1 MSNVLSTKKNVKNSS
16 SGRWRFRGLGALG
29 CVGSLLTNTEGG
41 RGSLC
46 EPEATHHPP
55 SSVSPWSVGWSP
67 LVPWNRRVCDPS
79 VPSVDLGGTCV
90 QLTEGPLPENTN
102 LNSVLAENSNT
113 RKEKRQKMLCCVNR
127 IASQIN
133 AAQDFLKSLADEW
146 KRS

>member
-1 MSNVLSTKKNVKNSS
+1 MSNVLSTKKMLKIVVPDAE
-16 SGRWRFRGLGALG
+16 GLEALEPWVVWGAYWQTQREDADH
-29 CVGSLLTNTEGG
+29 CVNPRPPTV
-41 RGSLC
+41 
-46 EPEATHHPP
+46 PHPLSP
-55 SSVSPWSVGWSP
+55 SPWSVGWSP

-146 KRS
+146 